1 MNAIVADDIPSPA
14 APSRMNISIRQ
25 IRYFIAVS
33 EAGSITRAAF
43 ATHVTQSAVTDAI
56 RGLEKQLGLPLLE
69 RLPTGVSLTDEGHRF
84 LKSAHQIVATLDDIP
99 RSINGARASVSGRLR
114 LGVSPMAAGCGL
126 AGVLSCFMRMYS
138 TVDVSVVEDQRSEL
152 EGKLLSGGL
161 DVAMLAVS
169 NLEATDAL
177 AHRVFARSKNRLW
190 LHAGHPLLEA
200 QSVHLRDVVDG
211 PLVALRSEELGRSV
225 SRAWMQAGLAPK
237 ILFET
242 ASVEAARSLVA
253 SRAAMAIACDA
264 MYRPW
269 SLEGGRIEV
278 RDLADR
284 CGTTDLG
291 VAWLNGTDLPATVRC
306 FLNVCD
312 NVAAGALSQ

>member
-1 MNAIVADDIPSPA
+1 MKSVFADDIRRPV
-14 APSRMNISIRQ
+14 APSRMDISIRQ

-56 RGLEKQLGLPLLE
+56 KGLEKQLGTVLLE

-84 LKSAHQIVATLDDIP
+84 LKSARQIVATLDDIP
-99 RSINGARASVSGRLR
+99 SSINDARASVSGRLR
-114 LGVSPMAAGCGL
+114 LGVSPMAAGCCL
-126 AGVLSCFMRMYS
+126 AVLLPCFMRMYS
-138 TVDVSVVEDQRSEL
+138 AVDVSVLEGQRSEL
-152 EGKLLSGGL
+152 ESKLLSGGL

-200 QSVHLRDVVDG
+200 PSVHLRDVADG
-211 PLVALRSEELGRSV
+211 PMVALRSEELGRPV
-225 SRAWMQAGLAPK
+225 SRAWMEAGLAPK
-237 ILFET
+237 IFFET
-242 ASVEAARSLVA
+242 ASVEAVRSLVA

-284 CGTTDLG
+284 CSTTDLG
-291 VAWLNGTDLPATVRC
+291 VAWRSGADLPAAVRC
-306 FLNVCD
+306 FLKVCD

>member
-1 MNAIVADDIPSPA
+1 MKAMLADNMPSPA
-14 APSRMNISIRQ
+14 AASRMNISIRQ

-33 EAGSITRAAF
+33 ETGSITRAAF

-56 RGLEKQLGLPLLE
+56 KGLEQQLGIALLE

-84 LKSAHQIVATLDDIP
+84 LKSARQIMATLDDIP
-99 RSINGARASVSGRLR
+99 RSINRGRASVSGRLR

-126 AGVLSCFMRMYS
+126 AGVLPCFMRMYS
-138 TVDVSVVEDQRSEL
+138 AVEVSVLEDQRSEL
-152 EGKLLSGGL
+152 ESKLLSGGL

-200 QSVHLRDVVDG
+200 KSVHLRDVADG
-211 PLVALRSEELGRSV
+211 PLVALRSEEIGRSV
-225 SRAWMQAGLAPK
+225 SRAWMEAGLTPK

-284 CGTTDLG
+284 CSTTDLG
-291 VAWLNGTDLPATVRC
+291 VAWRSGMDLPPAVRC
-306 FLNVCD
+306 FLKVCD
-312 NVAAGALSQ
+312 NVAAEALSQ